1 VGGLVVERFELI
13 GGIHALEQ
21 RRYKSG
27 EPIQGFWSVKLR
39 TDDGIRYRWRTPESS
54 SARKPVYLSIPAVT
68 GASVGARTPEQ
79 IDGWLAARDTSLSE
93 DHLREIDSLLLQ
105 T

>member
-39 TDDGIRYRWRTPESS
+39 TDDGIR
-54 SARKPVYLSIPAVT
+54 
-68 GASVGARTPEQ
+68 
-79 IDGWLAARDTSLSE
+79 
-93 DHLREIDSLLLQ
+93 
-105 T
+105 